1 MLIGGL
7 STYIVSKLNLDG
19 EKKVDQDSVENFV
32 ATVYSH
38 DQLQEM
44 NDDRLDALRGMLRG
58 KIFSLQKNN
67 SKQNS
72 KQILHLQTEY
82 AYVSRELE
90 IRVKRKKMHEEYVQK
105 IRATR
110 ASRSSRP
117 GRPRRRHNA

>member
-1 MLIGGL
+1 M
-7 STYIVSKLNLDG
+7 
-19 EKKVDQDSVENFV
+19 DQDSVENFV

-105 IRATR
+105 IK

>member
-7 STYIVSKLNLDG
+7 STYIVSKLNLNG
-19 EKKVDQDSVENFV
+19 EKKVDQDNFENFV

-67 SKQNS
+67 AKQNS

-90 IRVKRKKMHEEYVQK
+90 VRVKRKKIHEEYVQK
-105 IRATR
+105 IRANR